1 MMSKDSKNVTVKSGI
16 SFSSLLFIV
25 FFVLKVCNVGIV
37 GTWSWFW
44 VTSPLW
50 IPLAVLIAV
59 ALIIFIILALRAI
72 L

>member
-1 MMSKDSKNVTVKSGI
+1 MSKDSKNVTVKSGI

-59 ALIIFIILALRAI
+59 ALIIFIILVLRAI

>member
-1 MMSKDSKNVTVKSGI
+1 MSKDSKNVTVKSGI